1 MRDVMSVTTESD
13 AETLIVRLRGLLP
26 TLAESERAVGRLVLD
41 QPAEIARVGISE
53 LARRAGTSATTVTR
67 FCRSIG
73 LNGYQELR
81 LLLAVAGYKQ
91 EAAGRQLPI
100 GAEAEI
106 AADDPLPAITRKI
119 ALASQQAIQDTFE
132 TFDLSALARAVESI
146 SGARKVDIYG
156 VGASDVV
163 VHDLHHKLS
172 HLGLVAVAYSD
183 VHLSL
188 GSAAHLK
195 PGDVAIG
202 VSHSGQ
208 THEVLDPMRVARERG
223 ATTIAVTNYPH
234 SALAEQVDVV
244 LASAGQEDVLF
255 RTGATVSRIAQLYVT
270 DCLFVALAQFR
281 GEEAWAAFEQAQQ
294 AISTRTGVDRA
305 RSGRRTH

>member
-1 MRDVMSVTTESD
+1 MAEGTVSTETA

-132 TFDLSALARAVESI
+132 TFDLSALAGAVESI
-146 SGARKVDIYG
+146 ASARKVDIYG
-156 VGASDVV
+156 VGSSDVV
-163 VHDLHHKLS
+163 VADLHHKLS
-172 HLGLVAVAYSD
+172 HLGLIAVAYSD
-183 VHLSL
+183 VHRSIA
-188 GSAAHLK
+188 SAAHLSK
-195 PGDVAIG
+195 GDVAIG

-208 THEVLDPMRVARERG
+208 TPEVLDPMRVARDKG
-223 ATTIAVTNYPH
+223 AVTIAVTNYPR
-234 SALAEQVDVV
+234 SRLAEQVDIV

-270 DCLFVALAQFR
+270 DCLFVALAQHR
-281 GEEAWAAFEQAQQ
+281 GEQTWAAFEQVHKAV
-294 AISTRTGVDRA
+294 SSRTGESA
-305 RSGRRTH
+305 RSSRRSH

>member
-1 MRDVMSVTTESD
+1 MSVSTESS

-26 TLAESERAVGRLVLD
+26 TLAESERAVGRLVLE

-91 EAAGRQLPI
+91 EAATRQLPI

-132 TFDLSALARAVESI
+132 TFDLSALAQAVEAI

-163 VHDLHHKLS
+163 VADLHHKLS

-208 THEVLDPMRVARERG
+208 THEVLDPMRVAGERG

-234 SALAEQVDVV
+234 SALAEQVDVT

-270 DCLFVALAQFR
+270 DCLFVALAQHR
-281 GEEAWAAFEQAQQ
+281 GEEAWAAFEQAQE
-294 AISTRTGVDRA
+294 AISSRTGGDRA
-305 RSGRRTH
+305 RSSRRPN